1 MSSGT
6 PKADTCRA
14 DALCHVTRK
23 RPVIHAAFWLDA
35 CAWPVGRHRHGRR
48 SSIRLGEAHPDTGA
62 SYNNVAFNLNA
73 QKRYPEAEPFFRKSL
88 EIRIAALGEAHP
100 DTGQSYNNVA
110 ANLHAQG
117 RYAEAEPLFEQ
128 AIAIS
133 ETTLSAN

>member
-1 MSSGT
+1 MRLIVARVRSRKTASWSSCGL
-6 PKADTCRA
+6 DRSWRA
-14 DALCHVTRK
+14 AR
-23 RPVIHAAFWLDA
+23 
-35 CAWPVGRHRHGRR
+35 
-48 SSIRLGEAHPDTGA
+48 RLGEAHPDTGA